1 MPLTSAQAP
10 VAAVAQHC
18 PAQTLCIAD
27 YACFPT
33 MEWGRTFL
41 SGSYPVPIFA
51 ATQLTFFGLLL
62 SKWTPP
68 CLVPPFLH
76 ALNKHWEAIVL
87 TQ

>member
-1 MPLTSAQAP
+1 
-10 VAAVAQHC
+10 
-18 PAQTLCIAD
+18 
-27 YACFPT
+27 

-41 SGSYPVPIFA
+41 SGSYPVPTFA

-76 ALNKHWEAIVL
+76 ALNKHWEFIDL
-87 TQ
+87 TQEVSPNDAWCVTIMNHAA